1 MIKPPVVIATRGGVL
16 LFGSPARAE
25 RELTIEDVLA
35 GAYPAAYDMDGRL
48 LRIEVKQRERRIL
61 GLFRQVTPYVRIVE
75 CEHVPTHDQELHRL
89 LARFIHPR
97 TPRGMTGVVA
107 RG

>member
-1 MIKPPVVIATRGGVL
+1 MIKPPVVIDTRGGL
-16 LFGSPARAE
+16 LVFGSAAKAE
-25 RELTIEDVLA
+25 RELAVEDVRA

-61 GLFRQVTPYVRIVE
+61 GVFREVTPYVRIVE

-89 LARFIHPR
+89 LARFIQARNHR
-97 TPRGMTGVVA
+97 ALVGIA